1 MNVLDDEDQEQQQVT
16 ISDMS
21 LCPHSTP
28 RGSDKEVRPQVYGVE
43 TRFADIS
50 QKLYL
55 LKYPQTIGVA
65 KRKFV
70 PETWQPPVT
79 HHHTKAAPT
88 ASFSP
93 SQTSKTSVRWRCS
106 SRKRRRLQS
115 NSRLIRWT
123 DGSLTMQMATNSM
136 EQYELPAKPLAPPQ
150 RNPLKPTPT
159 AMNRGKSANGSADYD
174 ARMDSHTYLASA
186 HQSTGFLQITNHV
199 TASLNVQATGEQEDD
214 ALIRLQESMA
224 AAVKGNKTAAD
235 GSVPIISISED
246 PELAKKKAELAE
258 REKIRAQR
266 RRQNQEERERDRANR
281 VLGRS
286 GLRTGGMGG
295 LTVGG
300 LEDDDGMTTSRPKAK
315 PARKPR
321 RRNSEYSDDEEDYR
335 NRGRTREDEYDE
347 DDGFLVGSDE
357 EPELIDDDDDEEEEE
372 LDEEESTA
380 GKSKKLKNSTV
391 GAGDDAAGA
400 RTKRRRVVD
409 DDEDEV

>member
-1 MNVLDDEDQEQQQVT
+1 
-16 ISDMS
+16 
-21 LCPHSTP
+21 
-28 RGSDKEVRPQVYGVE
+28 
-43 TRFADIS
+43 
-50 QKLYL
+50 
-55 LKYPQTIGVA
+55 
-65 KRKFV
+65 
-70 PETWQPPVT
+70 
-79 HHHTKAAPT
+79 
-88 ASFSP
+88 
-93 SQTSKTSVRWRCS
+93 
-106 SRKRRRLQS
+106 
-115 NSRLIRWT
+115 
-123 DGSLTMQMATNSM
+123 MQMATNPM

-159 AMNRGKSANGSADYD
+159 AMNRGKGESQSTVYD

-199 TASLNVQATGEQEDD
+199 TASLNVQASGEQEDD

-258 REKIRAQR
+258 REKVRAQR

-286 GLRTGGMGG
+286 GLRTGGIGG

-300 LEDDDGMTTSRPKAK
+300 LEDDDGMTSSRPRAK

-357 EPELIDDDDDEEEEE
+357 EPELVADDDEEEEE
-372 LDEEESTA
+372 ELDDDDGGRAS
-380 GKSKKLKNSTV
+380 KSKKSKEKNS
-391 GAGDDAAGA
+391 GAGEDAAGA
-400 RTKRRRVVD
+400 GRTKRRHVVD
-409 DDEDEV
+409 DDEDEE